1 MLCSSRALAVVAR
14 NMVEATLRQLSVGC
28 FSMAL
33 ILSLVSG
40 FQGMQECLV
49 VMAITIVLL
58 SATLSH
64 SLLPEHAEPWGSLVG
79 MLIIVGFSGIYMGL
93 YERTAQLVSLIV
105 FCAIFS
111 FTGMVLVTLA
121 GRFSNIK
128 GVSHKNENEFY

>member
-1 MLCSSRALAVVAR
+1 
-14 NMVEATLRQLSVGC
+14 
-28 FSMAL
+28 MAL